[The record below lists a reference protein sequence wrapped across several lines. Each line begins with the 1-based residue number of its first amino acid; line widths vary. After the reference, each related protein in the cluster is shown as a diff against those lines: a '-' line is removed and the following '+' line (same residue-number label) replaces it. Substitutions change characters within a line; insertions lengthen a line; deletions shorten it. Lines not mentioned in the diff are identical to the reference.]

1 MPIKKLFLI
10 PIFSI
15 FFFASIS
22 TVFASFDYT
31 PMEKIPGFET
41 ETTGNFCVYI
51 NAVYKFGLWTIGIC
65 AMFMIIIGGYMY
77 IVSAGNNASMGK
89 AKGVITDAIIGLLLA
104 FFAWLILNEINPNLV
119 QMKTICKDAST
130 TKTDTPSDPKNPSK
144 TCAFTYSD
152 WQPNPCTDGTD
163 QTRTSTS
170 SPAGC
175 TGGTPEATTRKCNNS
190 SFSCSGNKCTQ
201 VDDAAKNNS
210 SGVDPNVIK
219 TVLTAGEGC
228 NKSLSKDGKGSC
240 GYSQAL
246 PKIRAW
252 CGITGTAEETCA
264 KIQNDTNLDVN
275 CAAKLIKDNNRRCPT
290 SNIQQVGSCYNSG
303 KANNCSNTTSNYCG
317 RLENYFNNCANK

>member
-1 MPIKKLFLI
+1 MNIKKLFLI

-130 TKTDTPSDPKNPSK
+130 TTTDTPYGEGK
-144 TCAFTYSD
+144 TCSAFTYSD
-152 WQPNPCTDGTD
+152 WTPKQCTAGSK
-163 QTRTSTS
+163 QTRTATGLPMS
-170 SPAGC
+170 C
-175 TGGTPEATTRKCNNS
+175 TGGTP
-190 SFSCSGNKCTQ
+190 
-201 VDDAAKNNS
+201 D
-210 SGVDPNVIK
+210 
-219 TVLTAGEGC
+219 
-228 NKSLSKDGKGSC
+228 
-240 GYSQAL
+240 
-246 PKIRAW
+246 
-252 CGITGTAEETCA
+252 ETSRDC
-264 KIQNDTNLDVN
+264 
-275 CAAKLIKDNNRRCPT
+275 DNNNTCTSFTYSDWTLCTTGSTTHSRIILDRLPSGCTGGSPVVDEPCPK
-290 SNIQQVGSCYNSG
+290 N
-303 KANNCSNTTSNYCG
+303 
-317 RLENYFNNCANK
+317 